1 MTKRIYESDGTHKG
15 ETVFCP
21 VNGWDCPY
29 FKNGICFVEDPI
41 TDCDDFAA
49 MFGSW
54 EEWEEL

>member
-1 MTKRIYESDGTHKG
+1 MTKRIKETNGTHKG

-29 FKNGICFVEDPI
+29 YEDGVCYVADPVE
-41 TDCDDFAA
+41 DCDDFASV
-49 MFGSW
+49 FGNW